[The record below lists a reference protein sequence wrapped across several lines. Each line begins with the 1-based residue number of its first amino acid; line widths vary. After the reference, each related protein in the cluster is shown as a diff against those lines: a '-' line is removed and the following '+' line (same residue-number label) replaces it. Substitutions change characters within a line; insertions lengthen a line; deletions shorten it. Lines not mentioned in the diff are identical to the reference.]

1 VSWRFTPGEK
11 RLAFTL
17 PPSLGGASHELA
29 LIGGYTFARAAR
41 AEPSDAMEPARS
53 PARSA

>member
-17 PPSLGGASHELA
+17 PPELGGTRHAVCLT
-29 LIGGYTFARAAR
+29 GGYTFTPQGAAGAPARAA
-41 AEPSDAMEPARS
+41 
-53 PARSA
+53 